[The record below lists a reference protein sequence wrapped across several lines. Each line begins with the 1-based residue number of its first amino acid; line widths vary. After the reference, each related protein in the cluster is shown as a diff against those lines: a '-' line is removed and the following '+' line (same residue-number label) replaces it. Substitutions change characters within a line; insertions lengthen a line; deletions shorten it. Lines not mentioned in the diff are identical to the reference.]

1 MKQIYSALIKVQATI
16 KWFGLSRLIGSV
28 LSLIAVALAGW
39 WLLRVPPPPPEDSI
53 PIAST
58 ATTLSFA
65 VSLPQKI
72 ELDTE
77 LDRELDTELDTKLV
91 RELATELTV
100 HIAGAVK
107 TPGLYQLRVGARIN
121 DGVIAAGGA
130 TAQADLDSVN
140 LAMLLSE
147 GQQIYIPKRNEKAHI
162 IVQPRFT
169 NSNNSNSSN
178 NLTNT
183 QLQNSINI
191 NTATAIELEQ
201 LAGVGPS
208 TAKAIIEYRQKN
220 GGFKTVEDLLNV
232 RGIGPAKLSEILPQA
247 RVN

>member
-58 ATTLSFA
+58 ATTVSFA
-65 VSLPQKI
+65 VSSPQKI
-72 ELDTE
+72 ELDA
-77 LDRELDTELDTKLV
+77 KLV

-107 TPGLYQLRVGARIN
+107 TPGVYQLQVGARIN
-121 DGVIAAGGA
+121 DGVVAAGGA

-147 GQQIYIPKRNEKAHI
+147 GEQIYIPKRNDKPHI

-169 NSNNSNSSN
+169 SSN
-178 NLTNT
+178 NLNSSNSATNNE
-183 QLQNSINI
+183 LQISINI

-208 TAKAIIEYRQKN
+208 TAKAIIEFRQKN

>member
-1 MKQIYSALIKVQATI
+1 MKLVQSTFKKLQTTI
-16 KWFGLSRLIGSV
+16 KWFGLSRLIGSF

-39 WLLRVPPPPPEDSI
+39 WLLRIPPPPPEDSI

-58 ATTLSFA
+58 VTTLSFA
-65 VSLPQKI
+65 VSSQQ
-72 ELDTE
+72 
-77 LDRELDTELDTKLV
+77 
-91 RELATELTV
+91 ATALISEITV

-107 TPGLYQLRVGARIN
+107 TPGVYQFRLGARIN
-121 DGVIAAGGA
+121 DGVVAAGGA

-147 GQQIYIPKRNEKAHI
+147 GIQIYIPKRNEKPHI
-162 IVQPRFT
+162 VVQPRFT
-169 NSNNSNSSN
+169 NPTSSN
-178 NLTNT
+178 DAKDK
-183 QLQNSINI
+183 QLPVSINI

-208 TAKAIIEYRQKN
+208 TAKAIIAFREKN
-220 GGFKTVEDLLNV
+220 GSFKTVEDLLNV

>member
-65 VSLPQKI
+65 VSSPQKI
-72 ELDTE
+72 
-77 LDRELDTELDTKLV
+77 ELDTKLV
-91 RELATELTV
+91 RELVTELTV

-107 TPGLYQLRVGARIN
+107 TPGLYQLHVGARIN
-121 DGVIAAGGA
+121 DGVVAAGGA

-147 GQQIYIPKRNEKAHI
+147 GEQIYIPKRNDKPHI

-169 NSNNSNSSN
+169 SSN
-178 NLTNT
+178 NLNSSNSATNNE
-183 QLQNSINI
+183 LQISINI

-208 TAKAIIEYRQKN
+208 TAKAIIEFRQKN

>member
-1 MKQIYSALIKVQATI
+1 MKQIYSAFVKVKTTI

-65 VSLPQKI
+65 VSSPQKI
-72 ELDTE
+72 ELE
-77 LDRELDTELDTKLV
+77 AKLV
-91 RELATELTV
+91 RELTV

-147 GQQIYIPKRNEKAHI
+147 GEQIYIPKRNEKPHI

-178 NLTNT
+178 NSTNSE
-183 QLQNSINI
+183 LQISINI

-208 TAKAIIEYRQKN
+208 TAKAIIEFRQKN

>member
-65 VSLPQKI
+65 VSSPQKI
-72 ELDTE
+72 ELDT
-77 LDRELDTELDTKLV
+77 KLF

-107 TPGLYQLRVGARIN
+107 TPGVYQLQVGARIN
-121 DGVIAAGGA
+121 DGVVAAGGA

-147 GQQIYIPKRNEKAHI
+147 GEQIYIPKRNDKPHI

-169 NSNNSNSSN
+169 SSSNLNSSN
-178 NLTNT
+178 SATNNE
-183 QLQNSINI
+183 LQISINI

-208 TAKAIIEYRQKN
+208 TAKAIIEFRQKN

>member
-65 VSLPQKI
+65 VSSPQM
-72 ELDTE
+72 TE
-77 LDRELDTELDTKLV
+77 LDKELDTELDTKSV

-107 TPGLYQLRVGARIN
+107 TPGLYQLHVGARIN
-121 DGVIAAGGA
+121 DGVVAAGGA

-147 GQQIYIPKRNEKAHI
+147 GEQIYIPKRNDKPHI

-169 NSNNSNSSN
+169 SSSNLNSSN
-178 NLTNT
+178 SATNNE
-183 QLQNSINI
+183 LQISINI

-208 TAKAIIEYRQKN
+208 TAKAIIEFRQKN

>member
-1 MKQIYSALIKVQATI
+1 MKLVQSTFKKLQTTI
-16 KWFGLSRLIGSV
+16 KWFGLSRLIGSF

-39 WLLRVPPPPPEDSI
+39 WLLRIPPPPPEDSI

-58 ATTLSFA
+58 VTTLSFA
-65 VSLPQKI
+65 MSSSQ
-72 ELDTE
+72 
-77 LDRELDTELDTKLV
+77 
-91 RELATELTV
+91 ATALISEITV

-107 TPGLYQLRVGARIN
+107 TPGVYQFRLGARIN
-121 DGVIAAGGA
+121 DGVVAAGGA

-147 GQQIYIPKRNEKAHI
+147 GIQIYIPKRNEKPHI
-162 IVQPRFT
+162 VVQPRFT
-169 NSNNSNSSN
+169 NPTSSN
-178 NLTNT
+178 DATDK
-183 QLQNSINI
+183 QLQVSINI

-208 TAKAIIEYRQKN
+208 TAKAIIAFREKN
-220 GGFKTVEDLLNV
+220 GLFKTVEDLLNV

>member
-58 ATTLSFA
+58 ATTVSFA
-65 VSLPQKI
+65 VSSPQKI
-72 ELDTE
+72 ELDA
-77 LDRELDTELDTKLV
+77 KLV
-91 RELATELTV
+91 RELVTELTV

-107 TPGLYQLRVGARIN
+107 TPGVYQLQVGARIN
-121 DGVIAAGGA
+121 DGVVAAGGA

-147 GQQIYIPKRNEKAHI
+147 GEQIYIPKRNDKPHI

-169 NSNNSNSSN
+169 SSN
-178 NLTNT
+178 NLNSSNSATNNE
-183 QLQNSINI
+183 LQISINI

-208 TAKAIIEYRQKN
+208 TAKAIIEFRQKN

>member
-1 MKQIYSALIKVQATI
+1 MKLIRSTLVKVQTTI
-16 KWFGLSRLIGSV
+16 KWFGLSRLVGSV
-28 LSLIAVALAGW
+28 LSLITVALAGW

-58 ATTLSFA
+58 ATTLNFA
-65 VSLPQKI
+65 VTSPQTTDLI
-72 ELDTE
+72 TE
-77 LDRELDTELDTKLV
+77 M
-91 RELATELTV
+91 TV
-100 HIAGAVK
+100 HIAGEVK
-107 TPGLYQLRVGARIN
+107 TPGVYQFRFWARIN

-130 TAQADLDSVN
+130 TLQADLDSVN

-147 GQQIYIPKRNEKAHI
+147 GEQIYIPKRNEKPHI
-162 IVQPRFT
+162 IVEPRFT
-169 NSNNSNSSN
+169 NSNSSN
-178 NLTNT
+178 NAINND
-183 QLQNSINI
+183 LQISINI

-208 TAKAIIEYRQKN
+208 TAKAIIEFRQKN
-220 GGFKTVEDLLNV
+220 GVFKTVEDLLNV

>member
-65 VSLPQKI
+65 VSSPQA
-72 ELDTE
+72 T
-77 LDRELDTELDTKLV
+77 ELDTELDTKLV

-107 TPGLYQLRVGARIN
+107 TPGVYQLQVGARIN
-121 DGVIAAGGA
+121 DGVVAAGGA

-147 GQQIYIPKRNEKAHI
+147 GEQIYIPKRNDKPHI

-169 NSNNSNSSN
+169 SSSNLNSSN
-178 NLTNT
+178 SATNNE
-183 QLQNSINI
+183 LQISINI

-208 TAKAIIEYRQKN
+208 TAKAIIEFRQKN

>member
-65 VSLPQKI
+65 VSSPQKI
-72 ELDTE
+72 
-77 LDRELDTELDTKLV
+77 ELDTKLV
-91 RELATELTV
+91 RELVTELTV

-107 TPGLYQLRVGARIN
+107 TPGVYQLHIGARIN
-121 DGVIAAGGA
+121 DGVVAAGGA

-147 GQQIYIPKRNEKAHI
+147 GEQIYIPKRNDKPHI

-169 NSNNSNSSN
+169 SSN
-178 NLTNT
+178 NLNSSNSATNNE
-183 QLQNSINI
+183 LQISINI

-208 TAKAIIEYRQKN
+208 TAKAIIEFRQKN

>member
-1 MKQIYSALIKVQATI
+1 MKLFQSTFKNLQTTI

-39 WLLRVPPPPPEDSI
+39 WLLRVPPPPPENSI
-53 PIAST
+53 PIAGT
-58 ATTLSFA
+58 DTTLSVMA
-65 VSLPQKI
+65 ISPPTTGLI
-72 ELDTE
+72 TE
-77 LDRELDTELDTKLV
+77 I
-91 RELATELTV
+91 TV

-107 TPGLYQLRVGARIN
+107 TPGVYQFRVGARIN
-121 DGVIAAGGA
+121 DGVVAAGGA

-147 GQQIYIPKRNEKAHI
+147 GEQIYIPKRNDKPHI

-169 NSNNSNSSN
+169 NSNNSNGSNSS
-178 NLTNT
+178 TNSE
-183 QLQNSINI
+183 LQIRINI

-208 TAKAIIEYRQKN
+208 TAKAIIEFREKN
-220 GGFKTVEDLLNV
+220 GAFKTVEDLLNV
-232 RGIGPAKLSEILPQA
+232 HGIGPAKLSEILPQA

>member
-1 MKQIYSALIKVQATI
+1 MKQIYSAFVKVKTTI

-58 ATTLSFA
+58 ATILSFA
-65 VSLPQKI
+65 VSSPQKI
-72 ELDTE
+72 ELE
-77 LDRELDTELDTKLV
+77 AKLV
-91 RELATELTV
+91 RELTV

-147 GQQIYIPKRNEKAHI
+147 GEQIYIPKRNEKPHI

-178 NLTNT
+178 NSTNS
-183 QLQNSINI
+183 QLQISINI

-208 TAKAIIEYRQKN
+208 TAKAIIEFRQKN

>member
-1 MKQIYSALIKVQATI
+1 MKLVQSTFKNLQTTI
-16 KWFGLSRLIGSV
+16 KWFGLSRLIGSF

-39 WLLRVPPPPPEDSI
+39 WLLRIPPQPPEDAI

-65 VSLPQKI
+65 VSSPQKI
-72 ELDTE
+72 ELDE
-77 LDRELDTELDTKLV
+77 KLV
-91 RELATELTV
+91 DELATELTV

-107 TPGLYQLRVGARIN
+107 TPGVYQFRLGARIN
-121 DGVIAAGGA
+121 DGVVAAGGA

-147 GQQIYIPKRNEKAHI
+147 GTQIYIPKRNEKPHI
-162 IVQPRFT
+162 VVQPRFT
-169 NSNNSNSSN
+169 NPGSSN
-178 NLTNT
+178 DATDK
-183 QLQNSINI
+183 QLQVSINI

-208 TAKAIIEYRQKN
+208 TAKAIIAFREKN
-220 GGFKTVEDLLNV
+220 GSFKTVEDLLNV

>member
-1 MKQIYSALIKVQATI
+1 MKLVQSTFKKLQTTI
-16 KWFGLSRLIGSV
+16 KWFGLSRLIGSF

-39 WLLRVPPPPPEDSI
+39 WLLRIPPPPPEDSI

-58 ATTLSFA
+58 VTTLSFA
-65 VSLPQKI
+65 MSSSQ
-72 ELDTE
+72 
-77 LDRELDTELDTKLV
+77 
-91 RELATELTV
+91 ATALISEITV

-107 TPGLYQLRVGARIN
+107 TPGVYQFRLGARIK
-121 DGVIAAGGA
+121 DGVGAAGGA

-147 GQQIYIPKRNEKAHI
+147 GIQIYIPKRNEKPHI
-162 IVQPRFT
+162 VVQPRFT
-169 NSNNSNSSN
+169 NPTSSN
-178 NLTNT
+178 DATDK
-183 QLQNSINI
+183 QLQVSINI

-208 TAKAIIEYRQKN
+208 TAKAIIAFREKN
-220 GGFKTVEDLLNV
+220 GSFKTVEDLLNV

>member
-28 LSLIAVALAGW
+28 LIAVALAGW

-65 VSLPQKI
+65 VSSPQAT

-77 LDRELDTELDTKLV
+77 LDAKLV

-107 TPGLYQLRVGARIN
+107 TPGVYQLQVGARIN
-121 DGVIAAGGA
+121 DGVVAAGGA

-147 GQQIYIPKRNEKAHI
+147 GEQIYIPKRNDKPHI

-169 NSNNSNSSN
+169 SSN
-178 NLTNT
+178 NLNSSNSATNNE
-183 QLQNSINI
+183 LQISINI

-208 TAKAIIEYRQKN
+208 TAKAIIEFRQKN

>member
-58 ATTLSFA
+58 ATTVSFA
-65 VSLPQKI
+65 VSSPQKI
-72 ELDTE
+72 ELDA
-77 LDRELDTELDTKLV
+77 KLV
-91 RELATELTV
+91 RELVTELTV

-107 TPGLYQLRVGARIN
+107 TPGVYQLHIGARIN
-121 DGVIAAGGA
+121 DGVVAAGGA

-147 GQQIYIPKRNEKAHI
+147 GEQIYIPKRNDKPHI

-169 NSNNSNSSN
+169 SSN
-178 NLTNT
+178 NLNSSNSATNNE
-183 QLQNSINI
+183 LQISINI

-208 TAKAIIEYRQKN
+208 TAKAIIEFRQKN

>member
-1 MKQIYSALIKVQATI
+1 MKLVQSTFKNLQTTI
-16 KWFGLSRLIGSV
+16 KWFGLSRLIGSF

-39 WLLRVPPPPPEDSI
+39 WLLRIPPPPPEDSI

-65 VSLPQKI
+65 VSSPQKI
-72 ELDTE
+72 ELDE
-77 LDRELDTELDTKLV
+77 KLV
-91 RELATELTV
+91 DELATELTV

-107 TPGLYQLRVGARIN
+107 TPGVYQFRLGARIN
-121 DGVIAAGGA
+121 DGVVAAGGA

-147 GQQIYIPKRNEKAHI
+147 GTQIYIPKRNEKPHI
-162 IVQPRFT
+162 VVQPRFT
-169 NSNNSNSSN
+169 NPASSN
-178 NLTNT
+178 DATDK
-183 QLQNSINI
+183 QLQVSINI

-208 TAKAIIEYRQKN
+208 TAKAIIAFREKN
-220 GGFKTVEDLLNV
+220 GSFKTVEDLLNV

>member
-1 MKQIYSALIKVQATI
+1 MKQIYSALINVQATI

-65 VSLPQKI
+65 VSSPQKI
-72 ELDTE
+72 ELDT
-77 LDRELDTELDTKLV
+77 KLF

-107 TPGLYQLRVGARIN
+107 TPGVYQLQVGARIN
-121 DGVIAAGGA
+121 DGVVAAGGA

-147 GQQIYIPKRNEKAHI
+147 GEQIYIPKRNDKPHI

-169 NSNNSNSSN
+169 SSSNLNSSN
-178 NLTNT
+178 SATNNE
-183 QLQNSINI
+183 LQISINI

-208 TAKAIIEYRQKN
+208 TAKAIIEFRQKN

>member
-58 ATTLSFA
+58 ATTVSFA
-65 VSLPQKI
+65 VSSPQAT

-77 LDRELDTELDTKLV
+77 LDAKLV

-107 TPGLYQLRVGARIN
+107 TPGVYQLQVGARIN
-121 DGVIAAGGA
+121 DGVVAAGGA

-147 GQQIYIPKRNEKAHI
+147 GEQIYIPKRNDKPHI

-169 NSNNSNSSN
+169 SSN
-178 NLTNT
+178 NLNSSNSATNNE
-183 QLQNSINI
+183 LQISINI

-208 TAKAIIEYRQKN
+208 TAKAIIEFRQKN

>member
-1 MKQIYSALIKVQATI
+1 
-16 KWFGLSRLIGSV
+16 
-28 LSLIAVALAGW
+28 
-39 WLLRVPPPPPEDSI
+39 
-53 PIAST
+53 
-58 ATTLSFA
+58 
-65 VSLPQKI
+65 PQKI
-72 ELDTE
+72 ELDQ
-77 LDRELDTELDTKLV
+77 KLV
-91 RELATELTV
+91 TELTV

-107 TPGLYQLRVGARIN
+107 TPGIYQLRVGARIN
-121 DGVIAAGGA
+121 DGVVAAGGA

-147 GQQIYIPKRNEKAHI
+147 GEQIYIPKRNEKPHI

-178 NLTNT
+178 NSTNSES
-183 QLQNSINI
+183 QISINI

-208 TAKAIIEYRQKN
+208 TAKAIIEFRQKN

>member
-1 MKQIYSALIKVQATI
+1 MKLVQSTFKKLQTTI
-16 KWFGLSRLIGSV
+16 KWFGLSRLIGSF

-39 WLLRVPPPPPEDSI
+39 WLLRIPPPPPEDSI

-58 ATTLSFA
+58 VTTLSFA
-65 VSLPQKI
+65 VSSQQ
-72 ELDTE
+72 
-77 LDRELDTELDTKLV
+77 
-91 RELATELTV
+91 ATALISEITV

-107 TPGLYQLRVGARIN
+107 TPGVYQFRLGARIN
-121 DGVIAAGGA
+121 DGVVAAGGA

-147 GQQIYIPKRNEKAHI
+147 GIQIYIPKRNEKPHI
-162 IVQPRFT
+162 VVQPRFT
-169 NSNNSNSSN
+169 NPTSSN
-178 NLTNT
+178 DATDK
-183 QLQNSINI
+183 QLQVSINI

-208 TAKAIIEYRQKN
+208 TAKAIIAFREKN
-220 GGFKTVEDLLNV
+220 GSFKTVEDLLNV

>member
-65 VSLPQKI
+65 VSLPQA
-72 ELDTE
+72 
-77 LDRELDTELDTKLV
+77 TELDTKLV

-107 TPGLYQLRVGARIN
+107 TPGVYQLQVGARIN
-121 DGVIAAGGA
+121 DGVVAAGGA

-147 GQQIYIPKRNEKAHI
+147 GEQIYIPKRNDKPHI

-169 NSNNSNSSN
+169 SSSNLNSSN
-178 NLTNT
+178 SATNNE
-183 QLQNSINI
+183 LQISINI

-208 TAKAIIEYRQKN
+208 TAKAIIEFRQKN

>member
-1 MKQIYSALIKVQATI
+1 MKLVQSTFKKLQTTI
-16 KWFGLSRLIGSV
+16 KWFGLSRLIGSF

-39 WLLRVPPPPPEDSI
+39 WLLRIPPPPPEDSI

-58 ATTLSFA
+58 VTTLSFA
-65 VSLPQKI
+65 MSSSQ
-72 ELDTE
+72 
-77 LDRELDTELDTKLV
+77 
-91 RELATELTV
+91 ATALISEITV

-107 TPGLYQLRVGARIN
+107 TPGVYQFRLGARIN
-121 DGVIAAGGA
+121 DGVVAAGGA

-147 GQQIYIPKRNEKAHI
+147 GIQIYIPKRNEKPHI
-162 IVQPRFT
+162 VVQPRFT
-169 NSNNSNSSN
+169 NPTSSN
-178 NLTNT
+178 DATDK
-183 QLQNSINI
+183 QLPVSINI

-208 TAKAIIEYRQKN
+208 TAKAIIAFREKN
-220 GGFKTVEDLLNV
+220 GSFKTVEDLLNV

>member
-16 KWFGLSRLIGSV
+16 KWFGFSRLIGSV

-65 VSLPQKI
+65 VSSPQM
-72 ELDTE
+72 TE
-77 LDRELDTELDTKLV
+77 LDKELDTKLV

-107 TPGLYQLRVGARIN
+107 TPGVYQLHIGARIN
-121 DGVIAAGGA
+121 DGVVAAGGA

-147 GQQIYIPKRNEKAHI
+147 GEQIYIPKRNDKPHI

-169 NSNNSNSSN
+169 SSN
-178 NLTNT
+178 NLNSSNSATNNE
-183 QLQNSINI
+183 LQISINI

-208 TAKAIIEYRQKN
+208 TAKAIIEFRQKN

-247 RVN
+247 SVN